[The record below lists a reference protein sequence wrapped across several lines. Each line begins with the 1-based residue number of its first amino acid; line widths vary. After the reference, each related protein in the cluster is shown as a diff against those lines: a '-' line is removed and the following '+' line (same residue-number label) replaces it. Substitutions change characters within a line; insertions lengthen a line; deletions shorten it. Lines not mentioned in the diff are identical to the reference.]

1 MKNQKGEIA
10 TATIVL
16 IAAGA
21 LVVGLLTGSKGNLFS
36 FLQKSAANKKASF
49 SKQSEIHTPVI
60 LQSKDGKTVAVGTKV
75 ENLYETGMEDGEPVL
90 TYGQRVAKFFAGLTN
105 LAFLVLIVGL
115 IFFPVLTIGALRA
128 WGMKHYKTAKA
139 IVQGV
144 KEAPPEAAAQVK
156 ASIAVVMD
164 KKEKKVVDEIKKDL
178 N

>member
-1 MKNQKGEIA
+1 MNNQRGEIA

-21 LVVGLLTGSKGNLFS
+21 LIVGLLTGSRANPFS

-60 LQSKDGKTVAVGTKV
+60 LKDSSGRAVAVGTKV
-75 ENLYETGMEDGEPVL
+75 ENLYETGMEDGERPL
-90 TYGQRVAKFFAGLTN
+90 TYGERVAKFFAGLTN
-105 LAFLVLIVGL
+105 LSFLILIAGL
-115 IFFPVLTIGALRA
+115 IFFPGVLFGALRA
-128 WGMKHYKTAKA
+128 WGMKYYKTAKA
-139 IVQGV
+139 LVQGV
-144 KEAPPEAAAQVK
+144 KEAPPGAAEEVK

-164 KKEKKVVDEIKKDL
+164 RKEKKVVDEIKKDL